1 MVITFDAISQK
12 PFTQHAHPSTPRPSS
27 VRSFFRVGRPGSRSS
42 GRVASGLY
50 GIYSNALARLSCAR
64 PHFYYS
70 PLSFSLFV
78 LFPLPFKPYNDLTRR
93 NRSDIVQPFK
103 SLCIW
108 IKNAPRYFLFHCNV
122 FGTVRRNRIF
132 SKTCKPYYLQT
143 LEKICLLCPLIF
155 CRFGIN
161 SDHKTTKLQ
170 IHAIP
175 EY

>member
-1 MVITFDAISQK
+1 MVTLHAPAAVRVDPFASSTSDKYDNNFQRHSKSVARDLRLPCNIVISL
-12 PFTQHAHPSTPRPSS
+12 F
-27 VRSFFRVGRPGSRSS
+27 VRPGSRSS
-42 GRVASGLY
+42 GRVASGSY

-108 IKNAPRYFLFHCNV
+108 IKTPRVTFSFTATCSGLFDATGFFQKLANP
-122 FGTVRRNRIF
+122 II
-132 SKTCKPYYLQT
+132 CKPLKKSVYYVL
-143 LEKICLLCPLIF
+143 
-155 CRFGIN
+155 
-161 SDHKTTKLQ
+161 
-170 IHAIP
+170 
-175 EY
+175 